1 MSPASRDK
9 RIDKNSEAYMFA
21 DGIAFVCF
29 YDAEYFQHKQL
40 VALMILHSVRSVTT
54 DVFRRTHC
62 QKFNATK
69 PTKYST

>member
-29 YDAEYFQHKQL
+29 YDAEYFQHK
-40 VALMILHSVRSVTT
+40 
-54 DVFRRTHC
+54 
-62 QKFNATK
+62 
-69 PTKYST
+69 